1 MIVSRDSGTLDVS
14 GTDYSPARLARA
26 TLGRKNQSDKKMNTS
41 KIRIVAFAI
50 APLLAL
56 AAGVAAPV
64 TKPVVKDQPM
74 PFRAGE
80 TLNYRVSWAAFS
92 NAASVELSVPE
103 RRALFTWQ
111 TWHFRAVA
119 HTLSP
124 VATLFPVDDQFDSY
138 TDSASLE
145 SRQFESHLQEFGK
158 TTDEVQHLVPTGQQ
172 SKAPAPIVVVLPGT
186 RDALGELYTLRSV
199 QWEHVPELRI
209 NVYDGHDIF
218 EMRAKR
224 DAASEP
230 VTVPAGAF
238 TASRISISVFQ
249 HEKEVSAI
257 HIGVWLAND
266 PARTPVVIQATLP
279 FGTLRGEL
287 IPAPK

>member
-1 MIVSRDSGTLDVS
+1 
-14 GTDYSPARLARA
+14 
-26 TLGRKNQSDKKMNTS
+26 MNTR
-41 KIRIVAFAI
+41 KIRILAFAV

-56 AAGVAAPV
+56 AVGVAASV

-74 PFRAGE
+74 PFRTGE

-92 NAASVELSVPE
+92 NAASVQLSVPE
-103 RRALFTWQ
+103 RRTLFDWQ

-124 VATLFPVDDQFDSY
+124 VATLFPIDDQFDSY

-172 SKAPAPIVVVLPGT
+172 SKAPGPSVIVLPGT

-224 DAASEP
+224 DAASESI
-230 VTVPAGAF
+230 TVPAGAF

-249 HEKEVSAI
+249 HEREVSAI
-257 HIGVWLAND
+257 HIAVWLAND
-266 PARTPVVIQATLP
+266 PARTPVVIQAALP
-279 FGTLRGEL
+279 FGALRGEL
-287 IPAPK
+287 IPASK

>member
-1 MIVSRDSGTLDVS
+1 MNMKVRKT
-14 GTDYSPARLARA
+14 RA
-26 TLGRKNQSDKKMNTS
+26 VVR
-41 KIRIVAFAI
+41 
-50 APLLAL
+50 
-56 AAGVAAPV
+56 VAAALIAFLSVAASGVSPV

-74 PFRAGE
+74 PFRPGE
-80 TLNYRVSWAAFS
+80 TLYYRVSWSAFS

-103 RRALFTWQ
+103 RRALFSWQ

-119 HTLSP
+119 QTLSP

-145 SRQFESHLQEFGK
+145 SRQFESHLHELGK
-158 TTDEVQHLVPTGQQ
+158 TTDEVQHLVASGES
-172 SKAPAPIVVVLPGT
+172 SKIPGSSVIVLPGT
-186 RDALGELYTLRSV
+186 RDALGELYSLRGV
-199 QWEHVPELRI
+199 DWDHLPELRI
-209 NVYDGHDIF
+209 PVYDGHDIY
-218 EMRAKR
+218 EMRARR
-224 DAASEP
+224 DAAPES

-238 TASRISISVFQ
+238 TASRVSISVFQ

-257 HIGVWLAND
+257 HIAVWLAND

-287 IPAPK
+287 TAAPK